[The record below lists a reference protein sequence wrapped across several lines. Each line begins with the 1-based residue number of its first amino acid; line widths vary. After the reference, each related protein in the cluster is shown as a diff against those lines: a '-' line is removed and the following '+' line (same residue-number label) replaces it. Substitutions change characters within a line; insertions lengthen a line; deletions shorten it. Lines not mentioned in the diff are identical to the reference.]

1 MKSLKIL
8 LALSA
13 ALFSLSAFA
22 QEQVKEI
29 TFEDDNV
36 EGELLAPAGSEFE
49 GIVEEDT
56 TSLIKVR
63 EDFVDEM
70 IKSTEGL

>member
-1 MKSLKIL
+1 MQSLKIL

-13 ALFSLSAFA
+13 TLFSLSAFA